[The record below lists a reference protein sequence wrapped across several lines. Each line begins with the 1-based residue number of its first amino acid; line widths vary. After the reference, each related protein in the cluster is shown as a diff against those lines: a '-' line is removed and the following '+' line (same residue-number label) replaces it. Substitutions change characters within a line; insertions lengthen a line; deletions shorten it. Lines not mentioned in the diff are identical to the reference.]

1 LRSLVT
7 DGRVEQQPS
16 DAETLCQWLGY
27 LPLGLELV
35 GRYLANKPDVS
46 PAEMKRRLE
55 QKRLQHPATKNA
67 AAVMTAQLGI
77 EAAFELSWQELDNGA
92 QRLGGLLSLFA
103 LAPLPWEMVEQCL
116 ADEDGEELE
125 DCRDRLKH
133 LHLVQRIDPGI
144 YQLHP
149 LIQQFF
155 GAKLN
160 NRADAAELRSAVAA
174 TAANIASGIPQSV
187 ELKHV
192 TQFQLAIP
200 HLESVAAHHQA
211 AIVDEDLFSLFS
223 GLVRFYYGQGLYVQA
238 EVWSKSCLAVT
249 QEKLGDR
256 HPAVA
261 QSLNNLAALHSK
273 TRFL

>member
-1 LRSLVT
+1 L
-7 DGRVEQQPS
+7 
-16 DAETLCQWLGY
+16 
-27 LPLGLELV
+27 
-35 GRYLANKPDVS
+35 N
-46 PAEMKRRLE
+46 
-55 QKRLQHPATKNA
+55 
-67 AAVMTAQLGI
+67 
-77 EAAFELSWQELDNGA
+77 NGA

-174 TAANIASGIPQSV
+174 TAANIAS
-187 ELKHV
+187 
-192 TQFQLAIP
+192 AIP